1 MNEKIYDVIIIGGG
15 PAGLTAGIYIGRS
28 KINVMV
34 IEKEGLGSLLMAH
47 KIDNYPGFPD
57 GISGKDLYALMK
69 KQAEKFGVEFLNG
82 TLLGFDVYTDS
93 INKIV
98 KTDKG
103 NFKAKVVI
111 IATGSGKNSN
121 KKLKGEEEFLG
132 KGVSYCATC
141 DGAFTK
147 NLNVSLLGQGE
158 EVAEEALFL
167 TKFSKTIKIFVDEK
181 EFKCHTDTYE
191 ALVASGKVEIITE
204 AKLLEIKG
212 GEYVEELVIEKAGEI
227 KNYSSDFAFLY
238 LGTKNNTEM
247 YGEFAQLDNQGNIIT
262 KDGLKTNVE
271 GMYAAGDVRSGI
283 LRQVTTAVADGTMAA
298 MEAIKQILK
307 KK

>member
-15 PAGLTAGIYIGRS
+15 PAGLTAGIYTGRS
-28 KINVMV
+28 KLSTLI
-34 IEKEGLGSLLMAH
+34 IEKEGIGSLLMAH

-57 GISGKDLYALMK
+57 GITGKELYNLMK
-69 KQAEKFGVEFLNG
+69 KQAEKFGAEFLDA
-82 TLLGFDVYTDS
+82 TLLGFDVYSDTAS
-93 INKIV
+93 KIV

-103 NFKAKVVI
+103 NIKGKVI
-111 IATGSGKNSN
+111 IVATGTGKTGN
-121 KKLKGEEEFLG
+121 KKLKGEQEFLG

-167 TKFSKTIKIFVDEK
+167 TKFSKTIKIFVNEK
-181 EFKCHTDTYE
+181 EFKCHKDTLD
-191 ALVASGKVEIITE
+191 ALIASGKVEIIKD

-212 GEYVEELVIEKAGEI
+212 GEYVEELVIEKDGEV
-227 KNYSSDFAFLY
+227 KNYPSDFAFLY
-238 LGTKNNTEM
+238 LGTKNNSEM
-247 YGEFAQLDNQGNIIT
+247 YGEFAQLDNQANIIT
-262 KDGLKTNVE
+262 KDGLKTNVD
-271 GMYAAGDVRSGI
+271 GMYAIGDLRSGVV
-283 LRQVTTAVADGTMAA
+283 RQVTTAVADGTVAA
-298 MEAIKQILK
+298 MEAIKEILK

>member
-1 MNEKIYDVIIIGGG
+1 
-15 PAGLTAGIYIGRS
+15 
-28 KINVMV
+28 
-34 IEKEGLGSLLMAH
+34 MAH
-47 KIDNYPGFPD
+47 KIDNYPGFPE
-57 GISGKDLYALMK
+57 GISGKELYTLMK
-69 KQAEKFGVEFLNG
+69 KQAEKFGTEFLSA
-82 TLLGFDVYTDS
+82 TLLGFDVYSDTES
-93 INKIV
+93 KIV

-111 IATGSGKNSN
+111 IATGTGKNGN

-167 TKFSKTIKIFVDEK
+167 TKFSKTIKIFVNEK
-181 EFKCHTDTYE
+181 EFKCHKDTLD
-191 ALVASGKVEIITE
+191 ALTASGKVEIITD

-212 GEYVEELVIEKAGEI
+212 GEYVEELVIEKDGET
-227 KNYSSDFAFLY
+227 KNYPSDFAFLY

-247 YGEFAQLDNQGNIIT
+247 YGEFADLDNQGNIVT
-262 KDGLKTNVE
+262 KDGLKINIE
-271 GMYAAGDVRSGI
+271 GMYAAGDIRSGVV
-283 LRQVTTAVADGTMAA
+283 RQVTTAVADGTVAA
-298 MEAIKQILK
+298 MEAIKEILK

>member
-28 KINVMV
+28 KLNTLI
-34 IEKEGLGSLLMAH
+34 IENEGIGSLLMAH
-47 KIDNYPGFPD
+47 KIDNYPGFPE
-57 GISGKDLYALMK
+57 GISGKELYALMK
-69 KQAEKFGVEFLNG
+69 KQAEKFGAKFLNA
-82 TLLGFDVYTDS
+82 TLLGFDVYSDTES
-93 INKIV
+93 KIV

-111 IATGSGKNSN
+111 IATGTGKNGN
-121 KKLKGEEEFLG
+121 KKLKGEGEFLG

-167 TKFSKTIKIFVDEK
+167 TKFSKTIKIFVSEK
-181 EFKCHTDTYE
+181 EFKCHKDTLD
-191 ALVASGKVEIITE
+191 ALTASGKVEIITDT
-204 AKLLEIKG
+204 KLLEIKG
-212 GEYVEELVIEKAGEI
+212 GEYVEELVIEKDGEI
-227 KNYSSDFAFLY
+227 KNYPSDFAFLY

-271 GMYAAGDVRSGI
+271 GMYAIGDIRSGVV
-283 LRQVTTAVADGTMAA
+283 RQVTTAVADGTIAA
-298 MEAIKQILK
+298 MEAIKEILK

>member
-1 MNEKIYDVIIIGGG
+1 MNEKKYDVIIIGGG
-15 PAGLTAGIYIGRS
+15 PAGLTAGIYIGRA
-28 KINVMV
+28 KLKVLI
-34 IEKEGLGSLLMAH
+34 IEKEGIGSLIMAH
-47 KIDNYPGFPD
+47 KVDNYPGFPE
-57 GISGKDLYALMK
+57 GISGKELYTLMK
-69 KQAEKFGVEFLNG
+69 KQAEKFGVEFLNA
-82 TLLGFDVYTDS
+82 TLLDFDIYSDAES
-93 INKIV
+93 KIA

-111 IATGSGKNSN
+111 IATGNGKNGN

-132 KGVSYCATC
+132 NGVSYCATC

-167 TKFSKTIKIFVDEK
+167 TKFSKSIKIFVNEK
-181 EFKCHTDTYE
+181 EFKCDKITLD
-191 ALVASGKVEIITE
+191 ALTASGKVEILTD

-212 GEYVEELVIEKAGEI
+212 GEYVEELVIEKNGKIE
-227 KNYSSDFAFLY
+227 NYPSDFAFLY

-247 YGEFAQLDNQGNIIT
+247 YGEFAQLDKHGNIVT
-262 KDGLKTNVE
+262 KDGLKINAE
-271 GMYAAGDVRSGI
+271 GMYAAGDIRSGVI
-283 LRQVTTAVADGTMAA
+283 RQVTTAVADGTVAA
-298 MEAIKQILK
+298 MEAIKEILK

>member
-15 PAGLTAGIYIGRS
+15 PAGLTAGIYVGRS
-28 KINVMV
+28 KLSTLI
-34 IEKEGLGSLLMAH
+34 IESEGIGSLLMAH
-47 KIDNYPGFPD
+47 KIDNYPGFPE
-57 GISGKDLYALMK
+57 GISGKELYTLMK
-69 KQAEKFGVEFLNG
+69 KQAEKFGAEFLSA
-82 TLLGFDVYTDS
+82 TLLGFDVYSDTES
-93 INKIV
+93 KIV

-111 IATGSGKNSN
+111 IATGTGKNGN

-167 TKFSKTIKIFVDEK
+167 TKFSKTIKIFVNEK
-181 EFKCHTDTYE
+181 EFKCHKDTLN
-191 ALVASGKVEIITE
+191 ALTASGKVEIITD
-204 AKLLEIKG
+204 AN
-212 GEYVEELVIEKAGEI
+212 VEELVIEKDGET
-227 KNYSSDFAFLY
+227 KNYPSDFAFLY

-247 YGEFAQLDNQGNIIT
+247 YGEFADLDNQGNIVT
-262 KDGLKTNVE
+262 KDGLKINIE
-271 GMYAAGDVRSGI
+271 GMYAAGDIRSGVV
-283 LRQVTTAVADGTMAA
+283 RQVTTAVADGTVAA
-298 MEAIKQILK
+298 MEAIKEILK

>member
-1 MNEKIYDVIIIGGG
+1 
-15 PAGLTAGIYIGRS
+15 
-28 KINVMV
+28 
-34 IEKEGLGSLLMAH
+34 MAH
-47 KIDNYPGFPD
+47 KIDNYPGFPE
-57 GISGKDLYALMK
+57 GISGKELYALMK
-69 KQAEKFGVEFLNG
+69 KQAEKFGAKFLNA
-82 TLLGFDVYTDS
+82 TLLGFDVYSDTES
-93 INKIV
+93 KIV

-111 IATGSGKNSN
+111 IATGTGKNGN
-121 KKLKGEEEFLG
+121 KKLKGEGEFLG

-167 TKFSKTIKIFVDEK
+167 TKFSKTIKIFVNEK
-181 EFKCHTDTYE
+181 EFKCHKDTLD
-191 ALVASGKVEIITE
+191 ALTASGKVEIITDT
-204 AKLLEIKG
+204 KLLEIKG
-212 GEYVEELVIEKAGEI
+212 GEYVEELVIEKDGEI
-227 KNYSSDFAFLY
+227 KNYPSDFAFLY

-271 GMYAAGDVRSGI
+271 GMYAIGDIRSGVV
-283 LRQVTTAVADGTMAA
+283 RQVTTAVADGTIAA
-298 MEAIKQILK
+298 MEAIKEILK

>member
-28 KINVMV
+28 KLNTLI
-34 IEKEGLGSLLMAH
+34 IENEGIGSLLMAH
-47 KIDNYPGFPD
+47 KIDNYPGFPE
-57 GISGKDLYALMK
+57 GISGKELYALMK
-69 KQAEKFGVEFLNG
+69 KQAEKFGAKFLNA
-82 TLLGFDVYTDS
+82 TLLGFDVYSDTES
-93 INKIV
+93 KIV

-111 IATGSGKNSN
+111 IATGTGKNGN
-121 KKLKGEEEFLG
+121 KKLKGEGEFLG

-167 TKFSKTIKIFVDEK
+167 TKFSKTIKIFVNEK
-181 EFKCHTDTYE
+181 EFKCHKDTLD
-191 ALVASGKVEIITE
+191 ALTASGKVEIITDT
-204 AKLLEIKG
+204 KLLEIKG
-212 GEYVEELVIEKAGEI
+212 GEYVEELVIEKDGEI
-227 KNYSSDFAFLY
+227 KNYPSDFAFLY

-271 GMYAAGDVRSGI
+271 GMYAIGDIRSGVV
-283 LRQVTTAVADGTMAA
+283 RQVTTAVADGTIVA
-298 MEAIKQILK
+298 MEAIKEILK

>member
-1 MNEKIYDVIIIGGG
+1 MNEKKYDVIIIGGG

-28 KINVMV
+28 KLKTLI
-34 IEKEGLGSLLMAH
+34 IEKEGEGSLLMAH
-47 KIDNYPGFPD
+47 KIDNYPGFPE
-57 GISGKDLYALMK
+57 GLSGKELYILMK
-69 KQAEKFGVEFLNG
+69 KQAEKFGAEFLDA
-82 TLLGFDVYTDS
+82 TLLGFDVYSDTE
-93 INKIV
+93 NKIV

-103 NFKAKVVI
+103 NFRAKVVI
-111 IATGSGKNSN
+111 IATGSGKNGS
-121 KKLKGEEEFLG
+121 KKLKGEEFLG

-167 TKFSKTIKIFVDEK
+167 TKFSKTIKIFVNDK
-181 EFKCHTDTYE
+181 EFKCHKDTLD
-191 ALVASGKVEIITE
+191 ALTASGKVEIITD

-212 GEYVEELVIEKAGEI
+212 GEYVEELVIEKNGEI
-227 KNYSSDFAFLY
+227 KNYPSDFAFLY

-247 YGEFAQLDNQGNIIT
+247 YGEFARLDSQGNIIT

-271 GMYAAGDVRSGI
+271 GMYAAGDIRSGI
-283 LRQVTTAVADGTMAA
+283 IRQVTTAVADGTIAA
-298 MEAIKQILK
+298 MEAIKEILK

>member
-15 PAGLTAGIYIGRS
+15 PAGLTAGIYVGRS
-28 KINVMV
+28 KLSTLI
-34 IEKEGLGSLLMAH
+34 IESEGIGSLLMAH
-47 KIDNYPGFPD
+47 KIDNYPGFPE
-57 GISGKDLYALMK
+57 GISGKELYTLMK
-69 KQAEKFGVEFLNG
+69 KQAEKFGAEFLSA
-82 TLLGFDVYTDS
+82 TLLGFDVYSDTES
-93 INKIV
+93 KIV

-111 IATGSGKNSN
+111 IATGTGKNGN

-167 TKFSKTIKIFVDEK
+167 TKFSKTIKIFVNEK
-181 EFKCHTDTYE
+181 EFKCHKDT
-191 ALVASGKVEIITE
+191 LTASGKVEIITD

-212 GEYVEELVIEKAGEI
+212 GEYVEELVIEKDGET
-227 KNYSSDFAFLY
+227 KNYPSDFAFLY

-247 YGEFAQLDNQGNIIT
+247 YGEFADLDNQGNIVT
-262 KDGLKTNVE
+262 KDGLKINIE
-271 GMYAAGDVRSGI
+271 GMYAAGDIRSGVV
-283 LRQVTTAVADGTMAA
+283 RQVTTAVADGTVAA
-298 MEAIKQILK
+298 MEAIKEILK